1 MHHHEAAVWKTRH
14 FTVIRAQRRYAADAA
29 GYRTSKLP
37 SKCDLIC
44 LSMLEKGLRVV
55 NGKAWLLE
63 KVLGQS
69 FENGKRECSNGRGA
83 QMARYVVP
91 EHDVERTADE
101 AINAYVQSSAGAS
114 APKRKKSK

>member
-1 MHHHEAAVWKTRH
+1 MEDEALHGDSCTTAVRR
-14 FTVIRAQRRYAADAA
+14 RAAA

-55 NGKAWLLE
+55 NCKAWLLE

>member
-1 MHHHEAAVWKTRH
+1 MEDEALHDSCTTAV
-14 FTVIRAQRRYAADAA
+14 RRTAAA

-55 NGKAWLLE
+55 NCKAWLLE

-69 FENGKRECSNGRGA
+69 FENGKRECSCSGRGA

-114 APKRKKSK
+114 PPKRKKSK